1 MTSGKSFNAP
11 CAWLKFLA
19 FRRGA
24 SGVPGMH
31 VDLRGESPL
40 TNLMEVKVSEAQGRS
55 REAGSE
61 GSV

>member
-1 MTSGKSFNAP
+1 
-11 CAWLKFLA
+11 
-19 FRRGA
+19 
-24 SGVPGMH
+24 MH